1 MSIKKIAL
9 VTGASRGIGLAIL
22 KDLSANG
29 FTVLGTGTSDNSKN
43 MLQNEMDKNN
53 ILFRLWNARRP
64 GSALCLF

>member
-53 ILFRLWNARRP
+53 IDGKAYVLDISCRKI
-64 GSALCLF
+64 